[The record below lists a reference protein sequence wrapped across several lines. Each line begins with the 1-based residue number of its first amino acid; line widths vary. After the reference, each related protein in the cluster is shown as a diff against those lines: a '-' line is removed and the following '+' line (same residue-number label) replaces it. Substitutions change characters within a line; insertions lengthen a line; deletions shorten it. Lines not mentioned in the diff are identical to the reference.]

1 MRIGL
6 HEREREV
13 KAAAEKLILAWLTA
27 VSVGEKKDVMEDLF
41 AFLKLFDLTES
52 KTAEEALT
60 SVFKTK
66 PEIVNEIQTDGAFR
80 SSSILLTLRCSP
92 RHYRCILGGP

>member
-1 MRIGL
+1 
-6 HEREREV
+6 
-13 KAAAEKLILAWLTA
+13 
-27 VSVGEKKDVMEDLF
+27 MEDLF

-66 PEIVNEIQTDGAFR
+66 PEIVNEIQTDGAFV
-80 SSSILLTLRCSP
+80 SSSISLKLHRSLRHG
-92 RHYRCILGGP
+92 RHVLGGP